1 MASLLQKLISDIKEI
16 ESRGHV
22 LTMKGFI
29 TILEN
34 SLDKEKGQ
42 RIDDYTNGHEDRE
55 KDIYNISQFN
65 QTK

>member
-1 MASLLQKLISDIKEI
+1 MASFLQKLISDIKEI

-42 RIDDYTNGHEDRE
+42 RIGDYTNGHEDRE